1 MTVAIILAAGESSRL
16 GRPKQNLIFNGKTLL
31 ELAVESVRKSECKKI
46 IVVLGANS
54 SEIKPIAGAF
64 ILYNKDWR
72 EGMASSIRT
81 AMLEINDDPSVD
93 KVIMMLCD
101 QPFVNAALLNSLIRK
116 QNETAKAIIASAY
129 NGTNGVPVLF
139 DRSLFSELLLLQGHE
154 GAKKILKNHVDDIAT
169 IPFEQGGIDIDTSE
183 DYERLCGLSG

>member
-1 MTVAIILAAGESSRL
+1 MTAAIILAAGESSRL
-16 GRPKQNLIFNGKTLL
+16 GQPKQNLIFNGKTLL
-31 ELAVESVRKSECKKI
+31 ELAVESGRKSECEKI

-54 SEIKPIAGAF
+54 NEIKPLIGAS
-64 ILYNKDWR
+64 ILYNEGWR

-81 AMLEINDDPSVD
+81 AMLEINNDPSVD

-101 QPFVNAALLNSLIRK
+101 QPFVSAALLNSLIHK
-116 QNETAKAIIASAY
+116 QNETAKTIIASAY

-154 GAKKILKNHVDDIAT
+154 GAKKLLKNHVDDIAT